1 MKQKSIQTTV
11 TGILAGIILLGLTV
25 FLVLKKIDVEQY
37 CAALGGVSA
46 FAIAILGVLSKDAT
60 NS

>member
-25 FLVLKKIDVEQY
+25 FLVLNKIDVEQY